1 MEENTEIMAEDI
13 LSDNGEEAAEEDTA
27 DNAAEDRLRT
37 LEEEN
42 TVLKRQLFF
51 LGKGISGDAAEVISP
66 AAEKLSE
73 ERGISFEE
81 AAEEIV
87 SRLAPKSEKSSC
99 GLTTGVRIT
108 DIPRDNDSALRR
120 AFGLKK

>member
-13 LSDNGEEAAEEDTA
+13 LMDNGEEAAEDIG
-27 DNAAEDRLRT
+27 DNSAEDRVRT
-37 LEEEN
+37 LEDEN
-42 TVLKRQLFF
+42 MALKRQLFF
-51 LGKGISGDAAEVISP
+51 LGKGISGEAAEVISP
-66 AAEKLSE
+66 AAEKLMSE
-73 ERGISFEE
+73 MDISFEE

-87 SRLAPKSEKSSC
+87 SRLAPKSDKSSC

>member
-1 MEENTEIMAEDI
+1 MEENTEIMEKTEEVSESGEEMAEDI
-13 LSDNGEEAAEEDTA
+13 TDNSEDKLKA
-27 DNAAEDRLRT
+27 

-42 TVLKRQLFF
+42 AVLKRQLFF